1 MSGKIKTSFF
11 AVCLLGLFLA
21 LYFSWNQAKREN
33 VLLCVS
39 SVGDAIVE
47 YSNIGEFAADDGNW
61 YILSEKEVDYL
72 LENFTVPDCPVGFA
86 ELPLDIREKKYR
98 MAVRKT
104 GRFEHEVRVWSNGY
118 DNIAGTTDDIVFP
131 DGEKALK

>member
-86 ELPLDIREKKYR
+86 ELPLDIREKNIEWLFAKQVALNTKSEFGR
-98 MAVRKT
+98 MV
-104 GRFEHEVRVWSNGY
+104 
-118 DNIAGTTDDIVFP
+118 TTILPEPLTTLFFP
-131 DGEKALK
+131 TAKKH